1 LGWFDE
7 QLAQV
12 AGSPGLYGGPYGMF
26 GPLSE
31 REGYINP
38 SPTPYSKTF
47 MRPGQ
52 TSPVIMENFG
62 GVPTTDP
69 RTSIEGMERSS
80 PGTVGMTG
88 GMVTS
93 PTPTTGTVPGSPLPS
108 TTGGLPEGFSLTGAN
123 NLASFSA
130 PGLLSPFTQQFQRPT
145 PESIRNDPSYQFQFE
160 EGLNAINRD
169 AAGQGTLLTGGT
181 LKELM
186 QYGQGLAST
195 FDDKYWNRELGLYD
209 RTRDIYDTNKLNTYN
224 MLSGAA
230 NTGAGAATSYGTN
243 VADLT
248 TDMGTNSALTTLSKG
263 SQNANTFSTLAEQAA
278 EILRKRREGVL

>member
-1 LGWFDE
+1 
-7 QLAQV
+7 
-12 AGSPGLYGGPYGMF
+12 
-26 GPLSE
+26 
-31 REGYINP
+31 
-38 SPTPYSKTF
+38 
-47 MRPGQ
+47 
-52 TSPVIMENFG
+52 
-62 GVPTTDP
+62 
-69 RTSIEGMERSS
+69 
-80 PGTVGMTG
+80 
-88 GMVTS
+88 
-93 PTPTTGTVPGSPLPS
+93 
-108 TTGGLPEGFSLTGAN
+108 
-123 NLASFSA
+123 
-130 PGLLSPFTQQFQRPT
+130 
-145 PESIRNDPSYQFQFE
+145 
-160 EGLNAINRD
+160 
-169 AAGQGTLLTGGT
+169 
-181 LKELM
+181 M